1 MNVVRGCLHKNF
13 NPFDDG
19 SEGESTSATSYFS
32 TAAFFFSIRDFFLS
46 VLRLRAHL
54 KKRSENAMQEDN
66 LEKHNDSPVEK
77 KRKIK
82 MAAKKAQPLSIL
94 F

>member
-19 SEGESTSATSYFS
+19 SEGESTSATSCFS

-46 VLRLRAHL
+46 ALRLRAHL

-77 KRKIK
+77 KTKIK

>member
-1 MNVVRGCLHKNF
+1 MARKGNRL
-13 NPFDDG
+13 PRLL
-19 SEGESTSATSYFS
+19 
-32 TAAFFFSIRDFFLS
+32 AFRPPPFFSIRDFFLS
-46 VLRLRAHL
+46 ALRLRAHL

-77 KRKIK
+77 KTKIK
-82 MAAKKAQPLSIL
+82 MAAKKAHPLSIL

>member
-1 MNVVRGCLHKNF
+1 
-13 NPFDDG
+13 
-19 SEGESTSATSYFS
+19 
-32 TAAFFFSIRDFFLS
+32 
-46 VLRLRAHL
+46 
-54 KKRSENAMQEDN
+54 MQEDN

>member
-1 MNVVRGCLHKNF
+1 M
-13 NPFDDG
+13 
-19 SEGESTSATSYFS
+19 SA
-32 TAAFFFSIRDFFLS
+32 
-46 VLRLRAHL
+46 LRLRAHL
-54 KKRSENAMQEDN
+54 KKQSENAMQEDN

-77 KRKIK
+77 KTKIK